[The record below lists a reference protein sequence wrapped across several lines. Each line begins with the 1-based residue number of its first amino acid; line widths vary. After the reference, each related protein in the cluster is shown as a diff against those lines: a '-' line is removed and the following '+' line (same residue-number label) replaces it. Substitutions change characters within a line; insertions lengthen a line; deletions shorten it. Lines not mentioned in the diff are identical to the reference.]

1 MCIVPNLQVRKEHEL
16 IPPFYTI
23 SHAWEHSPNL
33 LDTVPR
39 QGALKMEVKVSQCKC
54 GQIHPINGEGN
65 PEVHLGLCKTCKVF
79 KNIGPHGLEPDG
91 CSNCFLIGC
100 L

>member
-1 MCIVPNLQVRKEHEL
+1 MCITQNVPERKEHEL
-16 IPPFYTI
+16 IPPMYTI
-23 SHAWEHSPNL
+23 NTWSHSQKLGDVTFN
-33 LDTVPR
+33 
-39 QGALKMEVKVSQCKC
+39 QGILKKETKVCQCKC
-54 GQIHPINGEGN
+54 GQIHPIDRKGK
-65 PEVHLGLCKTCKVF
+65 PVVTRGLCKTCKVF